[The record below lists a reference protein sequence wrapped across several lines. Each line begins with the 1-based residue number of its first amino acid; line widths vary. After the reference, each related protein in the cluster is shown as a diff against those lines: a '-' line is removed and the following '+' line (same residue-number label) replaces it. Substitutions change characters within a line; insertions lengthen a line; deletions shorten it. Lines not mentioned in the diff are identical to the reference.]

1 MSVQALKD
9 QIGQQVG
16 LSRWFTMDQ
25 ARIDL
30 FADATEDW
38 QFIHTDPERAA
49 NTPFGGTIAHGF
61 LTLSMLSAMLYDA
74 IPPLPGQ
81 AMGVNYGMNKMRFLS
96 PVPSDARIRARFVL
110 AAVDDSRPGE
120 VTTTHN
126 VTIEIEGQDKPA
138 LIAEWIGRQY
148 LAPADP
154 AAKD

>member
-1 MSVQALKD
+1 
-9 QIGQQVG
+9 
-16 LSRWFTMDQ
+16 
-25 ARIDL
+25 
-30 FADATEDW
+30 
-38 QFIHTDPERAA
+38 
-49 NTPFGGTIAHGF
+49 
-61 LTLSMLSAMLYDA
+61 MLSAMLYDA